1 MLADNSADSCAIPL
15 SRQLECGEATQRASV
30 TAREVHMRIKAKLV
44 AIALG
49 AALMFLGATAARAD
63 NWDRGCDARIRKEQ
77 RDLQRDI
84 NRYGYYSRQA
94 QRERAELRRAQEN
107 CRSHWYRRD
116 GDRDRDGYR
125 DRD

>member
-1 MLADNSADSCAIPL
+1 
-15 SRQLECGEATQRASV
+15 
-30 TAREVHMRIKAKLV
+30 MRIKAKLA

-84 NRYGYYSRQA
+84 NRYGFFSRQA

-107 CRSHWYRRD
+107 CRGSWFRRD
-116 GDRDRDGYR
+116 GNRDRDDRWRHHDLDRDGYR

>member
-1 MLADNSADSCAIPL
+1 MK
-15 SRQLECGEATQRASV
+15 
-30 TAREVHMRIKAKLV
+30 IKAKLA

-49 AALMFLGATAARAD
+49 AALMFVGATAARAD
-63 NWDRGCDARIRKEQ
+63 DWGRGCDARIRNEQ
-77 RDLQRDI
+77 RDLQRAI

-94 QRERAELRRAQEN
+94 RRERAELRRAEEI
-107 CRSHWYRRD
+107 CRRNWYRD

>member
-1 MLADNSADSCAIPL
+1 
-15 SRQLECGEATQRASV
+15 
-30 TAREVHMRIKAKLV
+30 MRIKAKLA

-49 AALMFLGATAARAD
+49 VALMFAGATAVRAD
-63 NWDRGCDARIRKEQ
+63 DWGRGCDARIRKEQ
-77 RDLQRDI
+77 RDLDRAI
-84 NRYGYYSRQA
+84 YRYGYYSRQA

-107 CRSHWYRRD
+107 CRRYWHRD